1 MRSFLLATI
10 LLFAGSTVAVAQES
24 YKGDAAATY
33 EWVRANAGPGQCGC
47 FGMNGG
53 GLIGVLE
60 FSRSLVFGC
69 GHQRTER
76 ERRSHCGK
84 LIDLGI
90 VFGRSALQTS
100 ATMVRRET

>member
-10 LLFAGSTVAVAQES
+10 FLFAGSTAALAQES

-53 GLIGVLE
+53 GLSASWN
-60 FSRSLVFGC
+60 FHRSLVFGC
-69 GHQRTER
+69 GHQRTEC

-84 LIDLGI
+84 LIDVGI
-90 VFGRSALQTS
+90 VSGRSPLQTS